1 MDALLDYRRRA
12 PGVEQALPTHEHFV
26 AVVAAAGAAIDD
38 ASAQASSAEASSVRP
53 GLSGP

>member
-1 MDALLDYRRRA
+1 VDALLDYRRRA